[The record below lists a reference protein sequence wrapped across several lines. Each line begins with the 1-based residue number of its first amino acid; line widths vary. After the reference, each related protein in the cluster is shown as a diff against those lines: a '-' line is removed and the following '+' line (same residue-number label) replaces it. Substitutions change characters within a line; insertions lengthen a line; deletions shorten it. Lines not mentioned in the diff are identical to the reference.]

1 MTFQSEINLPFYFAN
16 EPFCDTN
23 VLNHQTTNIMKK
35 SILFLSLIASST
47 GIFGQVS
54 GNINYLQQTHLNES
68 NIDVRINTNDI
79 VINIKGLT
87 NVKAESYVA
96 IFSVTQTGENLE
108 EIQRL
113 MDERINQIKKPFE
126 LKKEIEFY
134 TDMISFV
141 PCYEFEETK
150 KAFNK
155 KTYNEVPKGFEMKIN
170 VHVKYKNPNSL
181 TEIVA
186 ACSGSEVY
194 DLIRVDYFA
203 SNMEQVRKDL
213 ATKAQLILK
222 EKIKMRQDLL
232 GMDFTTMKKQ
242 LADGYRVTYPIES
255 YKSYQAYSNSSL
267 NLKKSAAVT
276 QTEKSTTQ
284 FYQPIFDKEF
294 DFVINPEIVEPV
306 IQVMYEI
313 TFRIIT
319 EETPKPAPV
328 VEIKTT
334 KEYFIVT
341 HDGDVKALNVGK

>member
-1 MTFQSEINLPFYFAN
+1 MRKFILTYSFVSSLTVLFA
-16 EPFCDTN
+16 
-23 VLNHQTTNIMKK
+23 
-35 SILFLSLIASST
+35 
-47 GIFGQVS
+47 QVS
-54 GNINYLQQTHLNES
+54 GNINYLQQTYLNEN
-68 NIDVRINTNDI
+68 NIDVRINSNDI
-79 VINIKGLT
+79 ILTVKGLT

-186 ACSGSEVY
+186 ACSSSEVY

-213 ATKAQLILK
+213 ATKAQLLLK
-222 EKIKMRQDLL
+222 EKLKVRQDLL
-232 GMDFTTMKKQ
+232 GLDLTQLKKQ
-242 LADGYRVTYPIES
+242 MADGYRVTYPIES
-255 YKSYQAYSNSSL
+255 YKSYQAYANSSL
-267 NLKKSAAVT
+267 NLKKSATVT

-313 TFRIIT
+313 TYRLYQD
-319 EETPKPAPV
+319 ETPKITPI
-328 VEIKTT
+328 VETKTV

-341 HDGDVKALNVGK
+341 HEGDVKALSVGK